1 MKTVFQQILLVLVMA
16 IAAPSMAFEP
26 PNSMGN
32 SGVPEGC

>member
-1 MKTVFQQILLVLVMA
+1 MQTFFKVIFLFSALTLSNGAF
-16 IAAPSMAFEP
+16 SFEP